1 MTYTVPVEAHTDYLN
16 ITLPLGESPGVEEA
30 VLEALRPVFPYPRPK
45 TTELWDIGEHDKQ
58 IGTLKM
64 AQLRPVYVVS
74 LSGLALMFIR
84 AQRCLGAFLEVFRH
98 RPHRIS
104 RLDAALDVHG
114 LDGAKFIVPLHKR
127 LRRKGIRIGQRRAPL
142 RVYFGDDARGD
153 LTGTLYIGA
162 ESARVRYV
170 VYDKRHE
177 QICKGHSDY
186 NAWVRIEGR
195 FRGGDQ
201 GVAISLQDVADP
213 TALFWAHL
221 PDGIID
227 RPAGVPQW
235 GPATDPA
242 GFKLPPRVARDP
254 EDDLARWAQ
263 RYGWLGT
270 QLADKCGE
278 HGRRRLAELMQLV
291 STLHEIPF

>member
-1 MTYTVPVEAHTDYLN
+1 MTVPIPVEAHTDYLN
-16 ITLPLGESPGVEEA
+16 ITLPLGDSPGVEEA
-30 VLEALRPVFPYPRPK
+30 VLKALRPVFPYPRPK
-45 TTELWDIGEHDKQ
+45 TMDLWDIGSHDKQ

-64 AQLRPVYVVS
+64 AKVRPVYVVS
-74 LSGLALMFIR
+74 VSGLALMFIR
-84 AQRCLGAFLEVFRH
+84 AQGCLGNFLEVFRH

-114 LDGAKFIVPLHKR
+114 LDGARFVVPLHKK
-127 LRRKGIRIGQRRAPL
+127 LRRRGIRIGQRRAPL

-162 ESARVRYV
+162 DSARVRYV

-186 NAWVRIEGR
+186 SAWVRIEGR

-221 PDGIID
+221 PDGIIG
-227 RPAGVPQW
+227 RPPEVPKW
-235 GPATDPA
+235 VPMNDPA
-242 GFKLPPRVARDP
+242 GFKLPPRSERKP
-254 EDDLARWAQ
+254 EEELRRWVQ
-263 RYGWLGT
+263 QFGWQGQ
-270 QLADKCGE
+270 QLADECGPY
-278 HGRRRLAELMQLV
+278 GRRRLIDL
-291 STLHEIPF
+291 LHLLPNLQEIPF